1 MGQKPLDQRLTPSH
15 GSDAVKLPAPPNYLK
30 ASGKRTWKRLWEAGR
45 VWLGP
50 PDEPA
55 VKTVCE
61 QVDQISDLRSM
72 AAQVELPELEQK
84 YLHTIQA
91 AEKSLMSSLSKLGF
105 SPVAQARL
113 GFTVSQ
119 VAEAG
124 SGPRRRGRRRTTETT
139 RE

>member
-1 MGQKPLDQRLTPSH
+1 MLSNPPPSQ
-15 GSDAVKLPAPPNYLK
+15 LK
-30 ASGKRTWKRLWEAGR
+30 ASGKRTWKRLWEAGQ

-55 VKTVCE
+55 VKAVCE
-61 QVDQISDLRSM
+61 QVDQIADLRGM
-72 AAQVELPELEQK
+72 AVQVERAELEQK
-84 YLHTIQA
+84 YLHAIQA
-91 AEKSLMSSLSKLGF
+91 AEKSLMSSLSELGF
-105 SPVAQARL
+105 TPVAQDRL

>member
-1 MGQKPLDQRLTPSH
+1 MGQKPSDQRLTSSH
-15 GSDAVKLPAPPNYLK
+15 GSDAVKPPAPPNYLK
-30 ASGKRTWKRLWEAGR
+30 ASGKRTWKRLWGAGR

-55 VKTVCE
+55 VKAVCE

-72 AAQVELPELEQK
+72 AAEVELPELEQK

-91 AEKSLMSSLSKLGF
+91 AEKSLMSSLSELGF

-119 VAEAG
+119 VVEAE
-124 SGPRRRGRRRTTETT
+124 SGPRRRGRRRTTGTT
-139 RE
+139 RG

>member
-1 MGQKPLDQRLTPSH
+1 MGRTPSDRRLTPSH
-15 GSDAVKLPAPPNYLK
+15 GSDAVKPPTPPSHLK
-30 ASGKRTWKRLWEAGR
+30 ASGKRTWKRLWEVGQ

-55 VKTVCE
+55 VKAVCE
-61 QVDQISDLRSM
+61 QVDQIADLRGM
-72 AAQVELPELEQK
+72 AVQVERPELEQK
-84 YLHTIQA
+84 YLHAIQA
-91 AEKSLMSSLSKLGF
+91 AERSLMSSLSELGF
-105 SPVAQARL
+105 TPVAQDRL

>member
-15 GSDAVKLPAPPNYLK
+15 GSDAVKPPAPPNYLK

-55 VKTVCE
+55 VKAVCE

-72 AAQVELPELEQK
+72 AADVELPELEQK
-84 YLHTIQA
+84 YLHAIQA

-105 SPVAQARL
+105 SPAVQARL

-119 VAEAG
+119 VAEAE

-139 RE
+139 R

>member
-1 MGQKPLDQRLTPSH
+1 MGQKPSDQRLTPSH
-15 GSDAVKLPAPPNYLK
+15 GSDAVKPPAPPNCLK
-30 ASGKRTWKRLWEAGR
+30 ASGKRTWKRLWGAGR

-55 VKTVCE
+55 VKAVCE

-72 AAQVELPELEQK
+72 AAEVELPELEQK

-105 SPVAQARL
+105 SPAVQARL

-119 VAEAG
+119 VAEAE

-139 RE
+139 R

>member
-1 MGQKPLDQRLTPSH
+1 MGQRPSDQRLTPTH
-15 GSDAVKLPAPPNYLK
+15 GSDAVKPLTPPNHLK
-30 ASGKRTWKRLWEAGR
+30 ASGKRTWKRLWEAGQ

-55 VKTVCE
+55 VKAVCE
-61 QVDQISDLRSM
+61 QVDQIGDLRDM
-72 AAQVELPELEQK
+72 AVQIERPELEQK
-84 YLHTIQA
+84 YLHAIQA
-91 AEKSLMSSLSKLGF
+91 AEKSLMSSLSELGF
-105 SPVAQARL
+105 TPVAQARL